1 MIRDAVGFFLA
12 VELLPL
18 LEVPDLPFEEEL
30 EEPEVVFFFTGV
42 AERDDPPECDDFQL
56 S

>member
-1 MIRDAVGFFLA
+1 VVRDAVGFFLA

-18 LEVPDLPFEEEL
+18 LEVPDLPFEEE
-30 EEPEVVFFFTGV
+30 PEVVFFFTGV
-42 AERDDPPECDDFQL
+42 AERDEPPECDDFQL